1 MRISDWSSDVC
12 SSDLIDLL
20 VLHQPKHDSVAA
32 QNVIGLLL
40 ERLDMSR
47 RNGVVIVIDV
57 SDFKFGDSFRAM
69 LGQLI
74 GEARTAMYHMILNE
88 LFARCTAITTPTEN
102 LADQMRGVLRQP
114 APVYVIEDV
123 VEVAQIGRAHV

>member
-20 VLHQPKHDSVAA
+20 VLHQPKHDIVAA

-40 ERLDMSR
+40 ERLDMIR
-47 RNGVVIVIDV
+47 RNGGVIVIDV

-69 LGQLI
+69 LRQII

-88 LFARCTAITTPTEN
+88 LLDRCTAITKQNEN
-102 LADQMRGVLRQP
+102 LEDQLSGRSEERRGGKER
-114 APVYVIEDV
+114 ISTCKTE
-123 VEVAQIGRAHV
+123 G